1 MNIDKI
7 IIDTREKKI
16 YHILKYLKKNNIQ
29 FEIKKIDSGD
39 YSFWFRDKDYSNIF
53 SIERKAN
60 LGELALNF
68 TKTRRKT
75 FKEEFNRAKKR
86 NQDVIL
92 LIEDNYKNIK
102 MHNYRSKFHP
112 NSFLGSLKSWKNKGL
127 ITEIYFGKKE
137 NTAEFMIKIFSEY
150 IKKEL

>member
-1 MNIDKI
+1 MNIDKV

-53 SIERKAN
+53 SIERKAS
-60 LGELALNF
+60 LDELALNF
-68 TKTRRKT
+68 TKTRKT
-75 FKEEFNRAKKR
+75 FKEEFNRAKNR
-86 NQDVIL
+86 NQDIIL
-92 LIEDNYKNIK
+92 LVESNYKNIK

-112 NSFLGSLKSWKNKGL
+112 NAFLASLKSWKEKGL
-127 ITEIYFGKKE
+127 IAEIYFGKKE
-137 NTAEFMIKIFSEY
+137 NTAEFMIKIFEQY
-150 IKKEL
+150 IKKKL